1 MAMDAGWTDK
11 YPDPR
16 VLRAEVEA
24 MVESVAEALRAR
36 IAPGDLAGLY
46 LKGSAGKQWASPVD
60 YVPETSDVDIH
71 VLFANGAAADR
82 WPPDIEAALAIQADI
97 GAGYQRRMPRPVH
110 TPRPQLLILNH
121 LLADPDYS
129 PSPQRTVRTVF
140 GPSYPEARYDQL
152 REREIAARRLLE
164 DAAILERLPRVV
176 MDKPGRYTW
185 LALRELTWRV
195 SPAGPRA
202 LVLLGVP
209 PAEAWS
215 LSRSGLIPVLEIAG
229 QAELAADY
237 GRVYLASWDYFL
249 SGYSDAAPAREAVA
263 AAHAVLARGAALAAG
278 EGR

>member
-1 MAMDAGWTDK
+1 MEARWTDK

-24 MVESVAEALRAR
+24 MVESVVAVLRAH
-36 IAPGDLAGLY
+36 IAPDDLAGLY
-46 LKGSAGKQWASPVD
+46 LRASPVD

-71 VLFANGAAADR
+71 VLFADDAAAQR
-82 WPPDIEAALAIQADI
+82 WPPDMEAALAIQAEI
-97 GAGYQRRMPRPVH
+97 GTGYQRRMPRPIH

-129 PSPQRTVRTVF
+129 PSPQCTVRTIF
-140 GPSYPEARYDQL
+140 GPPHLEAEYDRQ

-164 DAAILERLPRVV
+164 DAAILARLPQIV
-176 MDKPGRYTW
+176 MDKPAPYAW
-185 LALRELTWRV
+185 LALRELSWRV
-195 SPAGPRA
+195 SPVGPRA

-237 GRVYLASWDYFL
+237 RRVYLASWDYFL
-249 SGYSDAAPAREAVA
+249 SGYRDAAAAREAVA
-263 AAHAVLARGAALAAG
+263 AAHAVLARGAALAVG